1 MGNDVDKS
9 KLITILCRLNNI
21 STKYNKGDVQF
32 NSGYTFSHMWLQ
44 ILIDNIWYVA
54 DATSQKNTLG
64 TINNWNASTINN
76 LEQGNYYNNTTL
88 VQINNLEQN
97 YNNTPLNTNLE
108 SINPIEFNN
117 SDYSILTNN
126 HNILDPFTKLNCTL
140 SFDATPNNYIIVYLK
155 DMNNNPLINKFV
167 TISINDTILT
177 FCTDFEGSAN
187 LGHFNTGTYY
197 ITGIFTGDDKYNAY
211 VNNTMVELNKLSPI
225 IKIPNNVISIDDKL
239 SILIMDNN
247 NLPLSNFNINI
258 MINNSSYNLVSDN
271 YGNILFNHNLSIGDY
286 NVYCTF
292 NGNDNYYPT
301 QYSFILKIREKTKI
315 NSSRIVLLKSD
326 TFKICLTDGNNTP
339 LSNKN
344 INITFYDSSFNLYH
358 SAFETTD
365 SEGCIYVYPLNNGT
379 STILFSFM
387 GDDYYLMSYYS
398 TIVYNADDN
407 EHFDSFIYFENAHN
421 KEINIHRKGDY
432 LIGRLVDSL
441 YNPIRNSLINISILD
456 NGININNYIRLSDDN
471 GYFRLRINY
480 NPVNLII
487 ICKYL
492 GDDKYSSCISSVY
505 LNVSHNPDFVYSV
518 NITTLDKTSDGLLI
532 PYGREIG
539 IYKNNSLYKFGYEY
553 VAVDVTPLNNNQLYF
568 ISFEDSSAIQEI
580 GSIDLITSSGILLY
594 SNNGY
599 VSIRYYGYF
608 TNLTSF
614 NVIFDG
620 KQYNGKYISN
630 VTLFQNNIIVG
641 SFYFSS
647 EIFTQNTQT
656 YLYNQ
661 LNHYYS
667 EYKVYCPIM
676 TNLTIFNHAEIN
688 STFWESLYYGDTTYR
703 EDYINRGWNNT
714 LGYEAVE
721 SYMFLD
727 DDYITDNLMNYEL
740 GEYNNYDG
748 ANKVV
753 YEAYLTCLTY
763 NWLCDKFATQI
774 GHKYDV
780 NLIKLGYGLSG
791 THFGLGG
798 RLFDDHCNRKF
809 SGDGYCSYLANNEYG
824 IMGSLLEQFVISLHG
839 CEATC
844 AVYEVIKT
852 LINGGNYSL
861 IQSDNKFI
869 IKLDDNSSEL
879 VFYMNGGIDSC
890 IFPDFLDEKYDLN
903 GGKSLSNFSFNDLS
917 EIFDNLMAMWENL
930 KSPHSLAEY
939 IVDYLN
945 WDEDAIPICEFILG
959 FSASII
965 GFELMSIGVAI
976 TVTGVGAAVGMP
988 IIFSGLGLV
997 VWSENIGENPF
1008 SSEGWIFLLVDFGTY
1023 YVGGKITRFVRSAG
1037 NLDMGIYS
1045 KIFVRSLR
1053 ESFDTTVSS
1062 SIKVILDYY
1071 AVFNIEINDLYN
1083 EFIEFLY
1090 GISNQIWNI

>member
-1 MGNDVDKS
+1 MKIFKM
-9 KLITILCRLNNI
+9 KLQMNLVRLV
-21 STKYNKGDVQF
+21 SPMLVLGGVKL
-32 NSGYTFSHMWLQ
+32 YTD
-44 ILIDNIWYVA
+44 IYGEDYV
-54 DATSQKNTLG
+54 
-64 TINNWNASTINN
+64 
-76 LEQGNYYNNTTL
+76 
-88 VQINNLEQN
+88 
-97 YNNTPLNTNLE
+97 LNHK
-108 SINPIEFNN
+108 PMP
-117 SDYSILTNN
+117 Y
-126 HNILDPFTKLNCTL
+126 
-140 SFDATPNNYIIVYLK
+140 IVYLG
-155 DMNNNPLINKFV
+155 DIYGNSLTGLTATFNINGVNYNRV
-167 TISINDTILT
+167 T
-177 FCTDFEGSAN
+177 GSDGGAR
-187 LGHFNTGTYY
+187 
-197 ITGIFTGDDKYNAY
+197 
-211 VNNTMVELNKLSPI
+211 LNI
-225 IKIPNNVISIDDKL
+225 
-239 SILIMDNN
+239 
-247 NLPLSNFNINI
+247 NLPLGNYPI
-258 MINNSSYNLVSDN
+258 M
-271 YGNILFNHNLSIGDY
+271 
-286 NVYCTF
+286 
-292 NGNDNYYPT
+292 
-301 QYSFILKIREKTKI
+301 YSFQE
-315 NSSRIVLLKSD
+315 
-326 TFKICLTDGNNTP
+326 
-339 LSNKN
+339 
-344 INITFYDSSFNLYH
+344 
-358 SAFETTD
+358 
-365 SEGCIYVYPLNNGT
+365 
-379 STILFSFM
+379 
-387 GDDYYLMSYYS
+387 
-398 TIVYNADDN
+398 
-407 EHFDSFIYFENAHN
+407 
-421 KEINIHRKGDY
+421 
-432 LIGRLVDSL
+432 
-441 YNPIRNSLINISILD
+441 
-456 NGININNYIRLSDDN
+456 
-471 GYFRLRINY
+471 
-480 NPVNLII
+480 
-487 ICKYL
+487 
-492 GDDKYSSCISSVY
+492 
-505 LNVSHNPDFVYSV
+505 
-518 NITTLDKTSDGLLI
+518 
-532 PYGREIG
+532 
-539 IYKNNSLYKFGYEY
+539 NNSLCKFGYEY

-852 LINGGNYSL
+852 L
-861 IQSDNKFI
+861 
-869 IKLDDNSSEL
+869 
-879 VFYMNGGIDSC
+879 
-890 IFPDFLDEKYDLN
+890 
-903 GGKSLSNFSFNDLS
+903 
-917 EIFDNLMAMWENL
+917 
-930 KSPHSLAEY
+930 
-939 IVDYLN
+939 
-945 WDEDAIPICEFILG
+945 
-959 FSASII
+959 
-965 GFELMSIGVAI
+965 
-976 TVTGVGAAVGMP
+976 
-988 IIFSGLGLV
+988 
-997 VWSENIGENPF
+997 
-1008 SSEGWIFLLVDFGTY
+1008 
-1023 YVGGKITRFVRSAG
+1023 
-1037 NLDMGIYS
+1037 
-1045 KIFVRSLR
+1045 
-1053 ESFDTTVSS
+1053 
-1062 SIKVILDYY
+1062 
-1071 AVFNIEINDLYN
+1071 
-1083 EFIEFLY
+1083 
-1090 GISNQIWNI
+1090 